1 MEEKSDEI
9 LHDYEELYLSIKSK
23 IKDVDEELLELVFAK
38 VISKDFEIDAK
49 QIITDTFNEYLHLK
63 Y

>member
-1 MEEKSDEI
+1 MEERSDEI

-38 VISKDFEIDAK
+38 VIS
-49 QIITDTFNEYLHLK
+49 
-63 Y
+63 